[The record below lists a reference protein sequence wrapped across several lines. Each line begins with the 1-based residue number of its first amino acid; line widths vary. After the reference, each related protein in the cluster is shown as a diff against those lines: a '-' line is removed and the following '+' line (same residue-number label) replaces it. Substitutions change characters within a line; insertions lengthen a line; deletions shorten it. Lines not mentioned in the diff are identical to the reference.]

1 MDMYR
6 SFLSQQVGT
15 EKCDVKNKLRDVD
28 SVYIEQGHCFHVH
41 PKYVTSMFCT
51 IINVCYSLLSLLIR
65 QIIA

>member
-6 SFLSQQVGT
+6 SFLSQQAGT

-41 PKYVTSMFCT
+41 PKYVTSMF
-51 IINVCYSLLSLLIR
+51 VQLSMFVTPFYHS
-65 QIIA
+65 